1 MFLVPLAKSFFGRA
15 APVGYHC
22 AMQAA
27 SVYPWL
33 QVAESALRITAIL
46 IGGFWVWSRFVLERG
61 LLPPSQMNISLR
73 TLGSSESGVLIE
85 VAVSIQNQGT
95 SALVVSDL
103 RVRLGYL
110 NQNDTIRI
118 IDDTGSDAY
127 GRLSFPHTH
136 DPGRRDDPDRARVQQ
151 DRGSLRRGE
160 FRIVPYDTFVQPG
173 VEQIYTFVTAL
184 PATAAYVLAR
194 ASFRY
199 ELKPGR
205 CSSGS
210 CA

>member
-33 QVAESALRITAIL
+33 QVAIL